1 MSEFGQLMM
10 EKCMSFSV
18 RIVKLCRFLNDKK
31 HEYKI
36 ADQLFRSGTSVGAN
50 MAEAQCA
57 ISKKDFISKVYI
69 SLKECNETL
78 YWLLLLRK
86 TDFISDEQFESINN
100 DCIELKKMLT
110 SITHSVKENENKN
123 VPPSPQ
129 NNS

>member
-1 MSEFGQLMM
+1 
-10 EKCMSFSV
+10 MSFSV